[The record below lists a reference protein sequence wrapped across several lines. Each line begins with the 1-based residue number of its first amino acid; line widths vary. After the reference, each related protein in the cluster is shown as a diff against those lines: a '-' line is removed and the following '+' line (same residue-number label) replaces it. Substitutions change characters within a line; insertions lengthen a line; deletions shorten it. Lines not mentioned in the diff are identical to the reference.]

1 MNYKKEMKS
10 KQEQFLIDLMKAD
23 EDLGLYDS

>member
-1 MNYKKEMKS
+1 MNYKKEMKL
-10 KQEQFLIDLMKAD
+10 KQKKLLIDMMKSD